1 MSARTGR
8 TFLALLAFLASLVGA
23 GSLDAQRVDPLARP
37 MQAYNDLDYDV
48 AAAGFRTALALEG
61 ATRLADVDRIRAFMH
76 LGATEVFR
84 GRRDAAVQAFRSL
97 IQLDPRYRPDV
108 IVFPP
113 EVSTL
118 FQESRIGVRAVS
130 VVVPAAADIRTVADR
145 LPIRVFSASLHDIRA
160 TITDGLGAPVRVLY
174 DGAVG
179 DSLELLWNGRD
190 GLGRLREAGRYR
202 LRVTSRSPE
211 GRDEREV
218 EIPLQLLRVDADT
231 LAAPRELLPGA
242 FRPETYVAT
251 GGTRLLATGLVAA
264 ALVAVL
270 PSVVGSEAEGSSL
283 RFGVA
288 GLLGAGGLFGMTRAS
303 RPIPVG
309 ENIAYNR
316 EQRAAWTR
324 ELERVRAENEA
335 RRATAGLRITT
346 GPAVMVTL
354 P

>member
-1 MSARTGR
+1 MIARIGR
-8 TFLALLAFLASLVGA
+8 TVLALIALLASLVGA
-23 GSLDAQRVDPLARP
+23 TDLAAQRVGPLARP

-48 AAAGFRTALALEG
+48 AATGFRTALALEG
-61 ATRLADVDRIRAFMH
+61 AARLADADRLRALMH

-84 GRRDAAVQAFRSL
+84 SRRDAAVQAFRSL
-97 IQLDPRYRPDV
+97 LLLDPRYRPDI

-118 FQESRIGVRAVS
+118 FQESRMGVRAAS
-130 VVVPAAADIRTVADR
+130 VVVPAFVDIRTVADR
-145 LPIRVFSASLHDIRA
+145 FPIRVFSASLHDVRA

-211 GRDEREV
+211 GRDERDV
-218 EIPLQLLRVDADT
+218 EIPLQLLRVEADT
-231 LAAPRELLPGA
+231 LPTPAQLPPSA
-242 FRPETYVAT
+242 FRPES
-251 GGTRLLATGLVAA
+251 LVA
-264 ALVAVL
+264 
-270 PSVVGSEAEGSSL
+270 SGGK
-283 RFGVA
+283 R
-288 GLLGAGGLFGMTRAS
+288 LLGAGGLFGMTRAS
-303 RPIPVG
+303 RPIPIG

-316 EQRAAWTR
+316 EQRAAWSR
-324 ELERVRAENEA
+324 EVERVRIENEV
-335 RRATAGLRITT
+335 RRAAAGLRITT
-346 GPAVMVTL
+346 GPAVVVML